1 MGGDIVVARDDDE
14 SQSELLLL
22 LLLMSGAEM
31 TLTVLLVAAFKL
43 FLPMTASTSSRHVG
57 SSLRPL
63 DFLLLPLQFMLHSDV
78 LICDT
83 LYHSPIRFMGHWI
96 MVQFCYWFRFWSVPS

>member
-14 SQSELLLL
+14 SQSELL

-43 FLPMTASTSSRHVG
+43 FLPMTASTNSRHVG

-83 LYHSPIRFMGHWI
+83 LYHSPIRLMITG
-96 MVQFCYWFRFWSVPS
+96 